1 MKTYIRDNADCEL
14 ACIVSNDEKLYNL
27 KNNYNALLIA
37 INKKYIYSNA
47 QLLLLVEWVAEYQKE
62 INK

>member
-1 MKTYIRDNADCEL
+1 MKKDIRDNANCEL

-37 INKKYIYSNA
+37 INKIYIYSNV

-62 INK
+62 ANK